1 MYIMRVAYCSDAHF
15 DIWFHITRDIPHII
29 NDCEADV
36 LVLAGDIF
44 EYNRW
49 NVHFHDK
56 ILKLLCDR
64 FKHVVL
70 IDGNHEYYGLE
81 FECDRSYNLL
91 KDAPSNLKYLRNESV
106 EINGV
111 VFYGGT
117 FWTNPMKWSPLEQFD
132 VTQQINDF
140 HYIKEMD
147 FHSMEIFHNDFI
159 EGLMETSVLNSTK
172 DIVVVSHFP
181 PTELSIH
188 PRYQGHLTNAYFV
201 NRYFNE
207 FYNNNQIK
215 HWICGHVHHKHEFEI
230 GNIKGHCNPI
240 GYPREGN
247 DFILDYFDMI

>member
-1 MYIMRVAYCSDAHF
+1 MRVAYCSDAHF
-15 DIWFHITRDIPHII
+15 DVWFHVDRDIPHII

-49 NVHFHDK
+49 SPYFHQK
-56 ILKLLCDR
+56 ILDLLCDR
-64 FKHVVL
+64 FKHVIL

-81 FECDRSYNLL
+81 FESEKTYHIL
-91 KDAPSNLKYLRNESV
+91 KDAPSNLKYLRNDYV
-106 EINGV
+106 EIDRV

-117 FWTNPMKWSPLEQFD
+117 FWTNPNKWTPLEQFD
-132 VTQQINDF
+132 IPQQINDF
-140 HYIKEMD
+140 RQIKDMD
-147 FHSMEIFHNDFI
+147 FHAMGTFHDDFI
-159 EGLMETSVLNSTK
+159 EGLYETLVLYPVS

-188 PRYQGHLTNAYFV
+188 PRYQGQMTNAYFV
-201 NRYFNE
+201 NRCFDE
-207 FYNNNQIK
+207 FYGNNQIK

-230 GNIKGHCNPI
+230 GEIKGHCNPI

-247 DFILDYFDMI
+247 KFILDYFSI